1 MAYLLK
7 AGKETISIPR
17 ISTLVVEM
25 VSPWNK
31 HAGPTRIE
39 TRVMKEAHK
48 DLPVRVVDYGRY
60 RNTRVGMDRLCE
72 RVDALDFVIARR
84 FIRYVAENGLVV
96 TRIN

>member
-39 TRVMKEAHK
+39 SRVMKEAHK
-48 DLPVRVVDYGRY
+48 DLPTRIVDYGRY
-60 RNTRVGMDRLCE
+60 RRSNPNLDRLCE
-72 RVDALDFVIARR
+72 TVDALDFVIARR
-84 FIRYVAENGLVV
+84 FIRYVAENGLTV